1 MIKLA
6 YKLLVSAALVA
17 GAASF
22 SGPAS
27 AGDDPV
33 AAATKDIEQTF
44 GFVPT
49 FMKQMPKAGYA
60 GAWQQLKELEFS
72 DGTALPAKVKAP
84 IGLAVVAQIP
94 CQYCIWADAA
104 GARQAG
110 ATDEEIG
117 EAVAIGATERYWS
130 TMLNGLQVDLA
141 TFKKELGPVF
151 AVEGSPK

>member
-1 MIKLA
+1 MISLA
-6 YKLLVSAALVA
+6 HKLLLSATLVA
-17 GAASF
+17 GAAF
-22 SGPAS
+22 LSGPAV

-60 GAWQQLKELEFS
+60 GAWQQLKDLEFS
-72 DGTALPAKVKAP
+72 ENTALPAKVKAL
-84 IGLAVVAQIP
+84 IGLAVVSQIP

-117 EAVAIGATERYWS
+117 EAVAIAATERYWS
-130 TMLNGLQVDLA
+130 TMLNGLQVDLD

-151 AVEGSPK
+151 AAEGSAK